1 MFVDFSK
8 AYDRVPR
15 GKMFSVLKLFGCG
28 TVMLSAIIAM
38 YTLTSCVLG
47 STVINSC
54 IGVRQGSP
62 TSCFLF
68 VIFVEMLIRMIKN
81 NVNSDSFLDWL
92 HTLMLMDD
100 TVILATS
107 REKLQQ
113 KLEYLEAYCK
123 EYGMVVNETKT
134 KQMVIKGRN
143 R

>member
-1 MFVDFSK
+1 
-8 AYDRVPR
+8 
-15 GKMFSVLKLFGCG
+15 
-28 TVMLSAIIAM
+28 
-38 YTLTSCVLG
+38 
-47 STVINSC
+47 
-54 IGVRQGSP
+54 
-62 TSCFLF
+62 
-68 VIFVEMLIRMIKN
+68 MIKN

-134 KQMVIKGRN
+134 KLMVINGDEEDRVTLLMGDVPIKHADSYVYLGAIIAADGSTATSIAHHAKDKEKSLN
-143 R
+143 KLLIFLAVNHDAPFLCEA